1 MVLNDIISLVEEKC
15 DGRSLGVAK
24 HKRWCQLV
32 RQEAARSAIAGGFHG
47 IYFLYK
53 EARVTGGSVIGQG
66 RYEMPDDFVDD
77 LSVWYDGVQLIKAD
91 PGVLDV
97 TAEEDRA
104 GSYLPT
110 WYGMRGMEFDIM
122 PAPGASGK
130 EIKLFYNALP
140 EEITSTTDEVTFH
153 DYFMDNWANLHVF
166 GMAEYAADS
175 LGGYAAAKNFRD
187 RFNEEVGRLTM
198 HNRRFWLKGTKIRLM
213 NWDEFTSKQRYLFP
227 QFGGV
232 YRTEETI

>member
-1 MVLNDIISLVEEKC
+1 MVLNDIIALVEEKC

-24 HKRWCQLV
+24 HKRWAQLA
-32 RQEAARSAIAGGFHG
+32 REEAVRSAITGGFHG

-53 EARVTGGSVIGQG
+53 EAKVTGGSVLGQA
-66 RYEMPDDFVDD
+66 RYQIPDDYVDD
-77 LSVWYDGVQLIKAD
+77 LAVWYDGTQLIKGD

-110 WYGMRGMEFDIM
+110 WYAMRGLEFDIM
-122 PAPGASGK
+122 PTPGIAGK
-130 EIKLFYNALP
+130 EIKLFYNAMP
-140 EEITSTTDEVTFH
+140 EEITSATDEATYH

-175 LGGYAAAKNFRD
+175 LGGYAAAKSFRD
-187 RFNEEVGRLTM
+187 RFNEEISRLTIN
-198 HNRRFWLKGTKIRLM
+198 NRRFWIKGTKMRLQ
-213 NWDEFTSKQRYLFP
+213 NWDEFASKQRYLFP